1 MPTGIG
7 SGIAGDVFQNFL
19 GDGSGG
25 GGGVP
30 VCPSNFSFLQDGVSQ
45 LSGIAAANKY
55 VLGATSSTFS
65 VWVKTPNRAGNTS
78 LGQGLYANNLIDLVT
93 RSSMIFFDSDGV
105 LQYDLSANISPGF
118 VFKSFPELITNGSFT
133 EVPVGTELIANPTF
147 SDAASITPWQ
157 ITGTPN
163 ATKSWSARFMRVE
176 YTVATGSALFQG
188 SLGQTLNTMY
198 SVKMRVRGVTSAG
211 ADQGSAFAN
220 IGDSVALTSANII
233 SNPTLTSQYQ
243 DYEFRVWS
251 TGAVFRFYLA
261 SAAIGDVV
269 DFDSISVKPI
279 TMLVDNGNFGNGTTD
294 WSNDGSSTISVGTHA
309 GRDDVA
315 DINITG
321 TGTGDRI
328 TQPFTWTEGKSYKVD
343 VEVYLVSGSFRVD
356 TTDGFVPG
364 NFVETTT
371 TGSWQTLTGYITA
384 TATGPNYLF
393 VRSSLAVS
401 QFYVDSISIEE
412 LGEDWGVQE
421 PTGQS
426 VVFSNNQLHVT
437 YDAAATQGSTG
448 VSQVA
453 LDFDTSYKI
462 TIDVAEVSGQF
473 KVQVGANSQTIN
485 TTGIHTFYKK
495 TVSTAGGDTLYLVRL
510 TNAISTEF
518 KINSI
523 SVEEVLSEN
532 EWHHLALSIDR
543 DSEWKWYVDGV
554 LTNTMDNGTD
564 YIPVTNGNTGGIGT
578 STLTVLGQLF
588 EGNITETSLWNIP
601 LSASE
606 VKDIYDNMYG
616 GQRCLGSL
624 PFTSDLITN
633 GNFTQIGPEL
643 ITNGDFS
650 ATGSELVVNGNF
662 LSASSWNV
670 NSNWNINTALG
681 VAEAD
686 GTSDADIN
694 QSVWLPVI
702 GKSYK
707 VTFEVVSRSQGD
719 VLFKLGGVT
728 GQTHNT
734 LGIKTEYIVATSTDR
749 LKIDSQSSFIGSVTN
764 VSVKELGEDWTDSG
778 TPLKSATFDENGLT
792 ITSVNGNGNG
802 NRVSQASVTEDAKS
816 YKVTYTINSATLTG
830 TNVFQYY
837 NGSDYVTF
845 SEQGVGTHTFYYT
858 RQGVNN
864 NFFLRISTNDGSTT
878 DFVTISSISVQE
890 VGQNWTVINSDATH
904 YVEFPGV
911 GARYV
916 SDTTTPDLQLKQAGI
931 ITPGKAYT
939 VTCNVAYASGSG
951 DLKFNVGGAFSTP
964 FTEGF
969 NTKTVT
975 AGVGTDFYFLRD
987 AANVDCVITNV
998 TVTQVGGGNLERWWR
1013 MNGTDDSSY
1022 IVGNQAPNGTVNNQ
1036 NFSNSPLIEREVP

>member
-133 EVPVGTELIANPTF
+133 DVPVGTELIANPTF

-643 ITNGDFS
+643 ITNGNFS
-650 ATGSELVVNGNF
+650 ATGSELLPEG
-662 LSASSWNV
+662 ASPMSGTWSGTGVIEDGKLVKNEV
-670 NSNWNINTALG
+670 GIAYHPITNT
-681 VAEAD
+681 
-686 GTSDADIN
+686 
-694 QSVWLPVI
+694 P

-707 VTFEVVSRSQGD
+707 AIVDVESLAGNTTFYLAGTNSAPLVVGI
-719 VLFKLGGVT
+719 
-728 GQTHNT
+728 NT
-734 LGIKTEYIVATSTDR
+734 IYIVAGINTSFGAAINDGY
-749 LKIDSQSSFIGSVTN
+749 LSGVGSVIKSI
-764 VSVKELGEDWTDSG
+764 SVKELGQDWTLETGWSIEED
-778 TPLKSATFDENGLT
+778 K
-792 ITSVNGNGNG
+792 
-802 NRVSQASVTEDAKS
+802 ASVDAVGTVLLSQSSLSVVTGKS
-816 YKVTYTINSATLTG
+816 YKISGEVSNIGAGSELQIEFSASNIVGNVT
-830 TNVFQYY
+830 TNKEF
-837 NGSDYVTF
+837 
-845 SEQGVGTHTFYYT
+845 TFYGEW
-858 RQGVNN
+858 GV
-864 NFFLRISTNDGSTT
+864 STT
-878 DFVTISSISVQE
+878 LYLYALAPSQFSVSNVTVKE
-890 VGQNWTVINSDATH
+890 VGQGWTAITTTGGTVTFPQGMARIQVDATVGNNA
-904 YVEFPGV
+904 YISQPGV
-911 GARYV
+911 MEIGKSYTMTYRIVSNNGGSLYTSSGVTNPALPSTVGSHEITFISDNTTLNIARAVDNTDV
-916 SDTTTPDLQLKQAGI
+916 S
-931 ITPGKAYT
+931 
-939 VTCNVAYASGSG
+939 
-951 DLKFNVGGAFSTP
+951 
-964 FTEGF
+964 
-969 NTKTVT
+969 
-975 AGVGTDFYFLRD
+975 
-987 AANVDCVITNV
+987 ITNV
-998 TVTQVGGGNLERWWR
+998 TLTQVGGGNLERWWR
-1013 MNGTDDSSY
+1013 MNGSQGPTAAPPAPADYITD
-1022 IVGNQAPNGTVNNQ
+1022 NKAPNGIVNAIIP
-1036 NFSNSPLIEREVP
+1036 SSSPLLDQDTP

>member
-133 EVPVGTELIANPTF
+133 EVPVGAELIANPTF

-328 TQPFTWTEGKSYKVD
+328 TQSFTWTEGKSYKVN

-356 TTDGFVPG
+356 TSDGFVPG
-364 NFVETTT
+364 NFVQTTT

-384 TATGPNYLF
+384 AGTGPSDIF
-393 VRSSLAVS
+393 IRSSLAVS

-412 LGEDWGVQE
+412 LGEDWVLNSNWSIGAGGAIADGTSDGTLWQSGVVE
-421 PTGQS
+421 D
-426 VVFSNNQLHVT
+426 NKLYKVT
-437 YDAAATQGSTG
+437 YTLSGVTQGSIS
-448 VSQVA
+448 VD
-453 LDFDTSYKI
+453 L
-462 TIDVAEVSGQF
+462 SGTN
-473 KVQVGANSQTIN
+473 GATR
-485 TTGIHTFYKK
+485 T
-495 TVSTAGGDTLYLVRL
+495 TAGTYTDYVLSGTSPTTRFSFEGSGSFIG
-510 TNAISTEF
+510 TIS
-518 KINSI
+518 SI

>member
-30 VCPSNFSFLQDGVSQ
+30 VCPSQYSLLFNGVSQ
-45 LSGIAAANKY
+45 FTFVTGSSFDVAASA
-55 VLGATSSTFS
+55 SSLS
-65 VWVKTPNRAGNTS
+65 VWINTS
-78 LGQGLYANNLIDLVT
+78 DRNGISGTGQAIYTSANSGLTPFSTY
-93 RSSMIFFDSDGV
+93 FDAEGV
-105 LQYDLSANISPGF
+105 LNSKLGPMTFPAY
-118 VFKSFPELITNGSFT
+118 PELITNGSFSN
-133 EVPVGTELIANPTF
+133 VPVGTELIANPTF
-147 SDAASITPWQ
+147 SDAASITPWNT
-157 ITGTPN
+157 TGAPN
-163 ATKSWSARFMRVE
+163 ATLTWNARFMRMT
-176 YTVATGSALFQG
+176 YTVANGNALFDNLSQP
-188 SLGQTLNTMY
+188 LNAMY
-198 SVKMRVRGVTSAG
+198 SVKMRVRGVKAGG
-211 ADQGSAFAN
+211 ADQGSAFDR
-220 IGDSVALTSANII
+220 IGDNVALTSANII
-233 SNPTLTSQYQ
+233 SNPTLTSEYQ

-251 TGAVFRFYLA
+251 TDVSFRFYLA
-261 SAAIGDVV
+261 TAAIGDVV

-328 TQPFTWTEGKSYKVD
+328 TQSFTWTEGKSYKVN

-356 TTDGFVPG
+356 TSDGFVPG
-364 NFVETTT
+364 NFVQTTT

-384 TATGPNYLF
+384 AGTGPSDIF
-393 VRSSLAVS
+393 IRSSLAVS

-412 LGEDWGVQE
+412 LGEDWVLNSNWSIGAGGAIADGTSDGTLWQSGVVE
-421 PTGQS
+421 D
-426 VVFSNNQLHVT
+426 NKLYKVT
-437 YDAAATQGSTG
+437 YTLSGVTQGSIS
-448 VSQVA
+448 VD
-453 LDFDTSYKI
+453 L
-462 TIDVAEVSGQF
+462 SGTN
-473 KVQVGANSQTIN
+473 GATR
-485 TTGIHTFYKK
+485 T
-495 TVSTAGGDTLYLVRL
+495 TAGTYTDYVLSGTSPTTRFSFEGSGSFIG
-510 TNAISTEF
+510 TIS
-518 KINSI
+518 SI

-554 LTNTMDNGTD
+554 LTNTMDNATDVAPILAGIIGFTIPDSGTIGIND
-564 YIPVTNGNTGGIGT
+564 FTNGYM
-578 STLTVLGQLF
+578 
-588 EGNITETSLWNIP
+588 TEPSLWNIP